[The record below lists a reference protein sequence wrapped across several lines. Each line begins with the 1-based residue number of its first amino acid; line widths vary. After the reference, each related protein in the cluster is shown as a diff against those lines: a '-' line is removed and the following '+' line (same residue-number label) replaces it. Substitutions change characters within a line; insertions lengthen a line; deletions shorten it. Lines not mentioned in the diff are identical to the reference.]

1 MKIIT
6 QTALLSGRKWKMVK
20 KVATA
25 IFAAQ
30 AEMQQRERGYCV
42 VKRDLDG
49 LNAPK

>member
-1 MKIIT
+1 
-6 QTALLSGRKWKMVK
+6 MVK

-30 AEMQQRERGYCV
+30 AEMQQRERGYCDV